1 MEDIYYLVHT
11 TKKYNEDWKE
21 LQTSNID
28 NFEDQ
33 FPGVYLTLVT
43 KDNIRKVSLFPGNT
57 KILIFSNR
65 LLEQQN
71 YHINIRDYNGYISEN
86 NTYFPWNLNTAVH
99 KINESENGE
108 YIGHEVV
115 FHDPIPMDYLCIVID
130 NVSSAVSPNALL
142 PNVPIK
148 NKTAPD
154 MTKEPFYCYPLEKN
168 YTGIDPF
175 PESSR
180 EFFVKMAKTCNVDIT
195 LPTDEIINKIKKKI
209 PYLYANRNK
218 QQIKIL
224 KQNGSRTR
232 TRTRKRSKP
241 VSFEPFF

>member
-1 MEDIYYLVHT
+1 MKEIYYLVHT
-11 TKKYNEDWKE
+11 TNNYSKDWTE
-21 LQTSNID
+21 LKTSKIENY
-28 NFEDQ
+28 EDQ

-43 KDNIRKVSLFPGNT
+43 KDNIRKVSLFPGNK

-71 YHINIRDYNGYISEN
+71 YHINIRDYNGYISET
-86 NTYFPWNLNTAVH
+86 NTYFPWNLNKAVD
-99 KINESENGE
+99 KINENENGY

-130 NVSSAVSPNALL
+130 SLSTTVSLNMLL
-142 PNVPIK
+142 PNVPIQ
-148 NKTAPD
+148 NKILPD

-180 EFFVKMAKTCNVDIT
+180 EFFVKMAKTCNVDIR

-218 QQIKIL
+218 QQIKML
-224 KQNGSRTR
+224 NPNRSKSRSG
-232 TRTRKRSKP
+232 TRKKSA
-241 VSFEPFF
+241 F